1 MFILS
6 RVPSKTER
14 RKGVESRG
22 GGERGERRGDKSM
35 VYPGEERRE
44 CKENDGRG
52 GEMDSQSVPLHPHWS
67 LVPRLISRPWP

>member
-1 MFILS
+1 
-6 RVPSKTER
+6 
-14 RKGVESRG
+14 
-22 GGERGERRGDKSM
+22 M

-67 LVPRLISRPWP
+67 LWFPGSYLGLGPRARGPQGPPEALGLQVYEIRGRGADYDAV

>member
-22 GGERGERRGDKSM
+22 GGERGGGGEMKRGEVMRREGR
-35 VYPGEERRE
+35 EERR
-44 CKENDGRG
+44 
-52 GEMDSQSVPLHPHWS
+52 
-67 LVPRLISRPWP
+67 